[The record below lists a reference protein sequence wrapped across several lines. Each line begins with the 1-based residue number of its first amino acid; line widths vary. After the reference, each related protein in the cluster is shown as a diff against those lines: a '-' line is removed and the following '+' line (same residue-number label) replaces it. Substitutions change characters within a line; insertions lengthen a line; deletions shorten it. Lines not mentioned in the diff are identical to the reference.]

1 MRVAGRLRSPGRRAL
16 GFTLIELIIALALIA
31 LITLLLFS
39 GLRLGA
45 RAWDGVDALAER
57 HAEVRSARTF
67 LDQALRQ
74 SRDLTL
80 RLEDQDHQV
89 FAGNA
94 DSLEFAAPLSEDVG
108 VPGLYILRLGLDGRG
123 KNRRLVLT
131 RWLLHPDVLLGE
143 GGTPEWEPLD
153 PASPGIS
160 GAPAEDKDLAAG
172 AFGQTVLLDG
182 VEDFELAY
190 FGVAEEIDGL
200 TQAAGAQPGQ
210 PEVPQDPNG
219 VPGLDKEPEGQCSEE
234 WVGQPHPPELVRL
247 RLTSTRQGWPDSLIG
262 LPRVDQAQG
271 GAIQVGAP
279 VPTEV
284 ADPGAPRAPAAPG
297 QPRVPGAGQ
306 PGAAPRAAPGTS
318 GNAGSGLRQGVG
330 P

>member
-1 MRVAGRLRSPGRRAL
+1 MRAVGRLRSPGSRAL

-57 HAEVRSARTF
+57 HAELRSARTF

-94 DSLEFAAPLSEDVG
+94 DSLEFAAPLSEYVG

-123 KNRRLVLT
+123 ENRRLVLT

-172 AFGQTVLLDG
+172 AFGQTVLLEG
-182 VEDFELAY
+182 VEDFDLAY

-200 TQAAGAQPGQ
+200 TPAAGAQPGQ
-210 PEVPQDPNG
+210 PAVPQDPDG
-219 VPGLDKEPEGQCSEE
+219 VPGLDNEPEGQWYEE

-262 LPRVDQAQG
+262 LPRVDQAQTG
-271 GAIQVGAP
+271 PIQVGAP
-279 VPTEV
+279 LPADV

-297 QPRVPGAGQ
+297 QPRGPGAGQ
-306 PGAAPRAAPGTS
+306 PGAAPGRS
-318 GNAGSGLRQGVG
+318 GSAGSGLGQGVG

>member
-1 MRVAGRLRSPGRRAL
+1 MRGADRRCRPDRRAL

-57 HAEVRSARTF
+57 HAELRSARTF

-80 RLEDQDHQV
+80 SLEDQDHQV
-89 FAGNA
+89 FAGNGE
-94 DSLEFAAPLSEDVG
+94 SLEFAAPLSEYVG

-143 GGTPEWEPLD
+143 GGTPEWRPLD
-153 PASPGIS
+153 PASPGIF
-160 GAPAEDKDLAAG
+160 GAPAEDKDLATG

-190 FGVAEEIDGL
+190 YGIAEEIDGL
-200 TQAAGAQPGQ
+200 TPAAGAQPGQ
-210 PEVPQDPNG
+210 AEVPQDPDG
-219 VPGLDKEPEGQCSEE
+219 VPGLDNEPEGRWYDE

-279 VPTEV
+279 APTEV

-306 PGAAPRAAPGTS
+306 PGVAPRAGRS

>member
-1 MRVAGRLRSPGRRAL
+1 MRAPGRRCLPGRRAL

-57 HAEVRSARTF
+57 HAELRSARTF

-80 RLEDQDHQV
+80 LLEDQEHQV
-89 FAGNA
+89 FVGNG
-94 DSLEFAAPLSEDVG
+94 DSLEFAAPLSEYVG

-123 KNRRLVLT
+123 ENRRLVLT
-131 RWLLHPDVLLGE
+131 RWLLHPDVLLGDDS
-143 GGTPEWEPLD
+143 TPEWMPLD
-153 PASPGIS
+153 PGSPGIS

-200 TQAAGAQPGQ
+200 TQVAGTDAGPGQ

-219 VPGLDKEPEGQCSEE
+219 VPGLENEPEGQWYDE

-279 VPTEV
+279 LQTEV
-284 ADPGAPRAPAAPG
+284 TDPGAPAAPG
-297 QPRVPGAGQ
+297 QPRGPGAGQ
-306 PGAAPRAAPGTS
+306 PGVAPRAAPGSS
-318 GNAGSGLRQGVG
+318 GTAGSGLRQRGG
-330 P
+330 L